1 MNMRASV
8 PGIILIVI
16 GTILLLDHLGLW
28 NVSLTHLITTWWPAA
43 LIVLGVSM
51 LFKRGK

>member
-1 MNMRASV
+1 MRMNV
-8 PGIILIVI
+8 PAFILIAVGI
-16 GTILLLDHLGLW
+16 VLLLNNLGLW
-28 NVSLTHLITTWWPAA
+28 NVSLAHLIATWWPAV